1 MREGEVV
8 EEHGKI
14 SRIRYESEEARFQ
27 VVVLE
32 NTRGLPRT
40 VILRDVG
47 ARVGEVLTIRG
58 PVRRHKSGELQI
70 EAETAE
76 RRLPKTRAGIE
87 AFLGS
92 GSVQGIGP
100 KLAADIVAVFGEETF
115 DVLDNSP
122 ERLLGVPGVGKK
134 RVAKIKATWGA
145 DKGIR
150 EVLVFLRSNGISGA
164 FAKRIFAEYGARAVR
179 VIEENP
185 YRLAR
190 DVTGIGFLKADA
202 IAQTGGL
209 KPNDPRRI
217 RAGTEFTLLRG
228 LDDGHVLLPR
238 AALLVS
244 AAELLGVDDSLV
256 EDSIDGMLEDGS
268 LVEDLLGTD
277 GAAIYLPEP
286 EAAEAELA
294 KAIVA
299 LNGTPSRLGRPDEA
313 ELKRVGSQLAFEL
326 DGGQA
331 SALQLVLGRSI
342 GVLTGGPGTGKTTI
356 VRAAVTFARQRRM
369 KVVLAAPTGRAAK
382 RMAQA
387 TGMEAKTIHRLLE
400 FDPRTGAFR
409 CDQEAPVDAELVIVD
424 EASMLDQR
432 LALALV
438 LAVRPGTSLL
448 LVGDSDQ
455 LPSVGAG
462 DVLADII
469 ASDCVPVA
477 RLQRVFRQAGDSEI
491 VACAHSVKTGEIPQP
506 SSAKDGEYF
515 FVECRTP
522 DHAVDRLVHI
532 VRDRMPAAFGLD
544 PFRDIQCLTPMN
556 TGALGTRALN
566 HALQQALS
574 PGGAHLMKG
583 ERRLHV
589 GDKVMQVRN
598 NYDLE
603 VYNGDIGVVKT
614 VDPADVSLVVD
625 YEGRAVEYSGAVLD
639 DLTLAYAITVHKSQG
654 SEFQAVVLVLTTH
667 HFKLLQRNLLYTAI
681 TRARERL
688 VIVGTKRALKMAI
701 DDLAG
706 ARRETRLNERLRTL
720 T

>member
-1 MREGEVV
+1 MKEGDIV
-8 EEHGKI
+8 EEQGKI
-14 SRIRYESEEARFQ
+14 GRIRYESEEGTFQ

-32 NTRGLPRT
+32 TARGLPRT
-40 VILRDVG
+40 VVLRDIGV
-47 ARVGEVLTIRG
+47 RVGEVVAVTG
-58 PVRRHKSGELQI
+58 PVKRHKSGELQI
-70 EAETAE
+70 EAQTAE

-87 AFLGS
+87 AFLAS
-92 GSVQGIGP
+92 GAIKGIGP
-100 KLAADIVAVFGEETF
+100 KLAGEIVAVFGEETL
-115 DVLDNSP
+115 DVLDQAP

-134 RVAKIKATWGA
+134 RVAEIKATWGA
-145 DKGIR
+145 DRGIR
-150 EVLVFLRSNGISGA
+150 EVLVFLRSHGISGA

-179 VIEENP
+179 VIEEDP

-190 DVTGIGFLKADA
+190 DVAGIGFLKADV
-202 IAQTGGL
+202 IARSGGM
-209 KPNDPRRI
+209 KTNDRRRV
-217 RAGTEFTLLRG
+217 RAGIEFVLRRG

-238 AALLVS
+238 LALTVS
-244 AAELLGVDDSLV
+244 AAELLGVDDTLV
-256 EDSIDGMLEDGS
+256 GDAVDEMLEKALLVKDSLGEESGS
-268 LVEDLLGTD
+268 
-277 GAAIYLPEP
+277 IYLPAP
-286 EAAEAELA
+286 EAEEAELA
-294 KAIVA
+294 TAVVTLI
-299 LNGTPSRLGRPDEA
+299 GTPSRLGRPETV
-313 ELKRVGSQLAFEL
+313 ELDRVGAALAFDL
-326 DGGQA
+326 DGGQQ

-356 VRAAVTFARQRRM
+356 VRAAVAFARVRRM

-382 RMAQA
+382 RMSQA

-400 FDPRTGAFR
+400 FDPRTGLFR
-409 CDQEAPVDAELVIVD
+409 CDSDAPLDAELVIVD

-455 LPSVGAG
+455 LPSVGPG

-477 RLQRVFRQAGDSEI
+477 RLERVFRQAGDSEI
-491 VACAHSVKTGEIPQP
+491 VACAHSVKMGELPAP
-506 SSAKDGEYF
+506 SAARDGEYF
-515 FVECRTP
+515 FVECRSP
-522 DHAVDRLVHI
+522 EHAVDRLVHI
-532 VRDRMPAAFGLD
+532 VRDRMPAAFGLS
-544 PFRDIQCLTPMN
+544 PLRDIQCLTPMN
-556 TGALGTRALN
+556 GGALGTRALN
-566 HALQQALS
+566 IALQTALS
-574 PGGAHLMKG
+574 PGGAHLTKG

-603 VYNGDIGVVKT
+603 VYNGDIGVVRS
-614 VDPADVSLVVD
+614 VDPTAVSLSVD
-625 YEGRAVEYSGAVLD
+625 YDGRLVEYAGAVLD

-654 SEFQAVVLVLTTH
+654 SEFRAVVLVLTTH

-688 VIVGTKRALKMAI
+688 VIVGTKRALTMAI
-701 DDLAG
+701 DDLSG
-706 ARRETRLNERLRTL
+706 ARRETRLTERLRAL